1 MKYAIL
7 VCNQRDRFQCAECNK
22 LTSAGYQLVDDNE
35 TKFVC
40 SECYSDFMRQY
51 PQQGNSVKQLIPAEV
66 LFADGDVV
74 RNTVDESVESVAEES
89 SGYIGELVS
98 DGHGGWREPTAE
110 ELAAMNASA
119 NAVDYGASCITEDTH
134 AVNIRYRFTT
144 DNKLQIMLPK
154 RCRIDDRTY
163 EIVVTTTD

>member
-40 SECYSDFMRQY
+40 SECYADYRRQY
-51 PQQGNSVKQLIPAEV
+51 PQQGNSVKQLIPAEL
-66 LFADGDVV
+66 LFSDGDVAEKIV
-74 RNTVDESVESVAEES
+74 AANAEPVAEES
-89 SGYIGELVS
+89 SGYIGELVP

-110 ELAAMNASA
+110 ELAAMNASV
-119 NAVDYGASCITEDTH
+119 NVVNYSLSVMPEDTH
-134 AVNIRYRFTT
+134 TVNIRYRFTT
-144 DNKLQIMLPK
+144 DNKLQIILPK